1 MKRYE
6 EITISIV
13 VFEKDDV
20 IRTSF
25 GDNEVPEIGGG
36 DEGGIFG

>member
-1 MKRYE
+1 MKHYE
-6 EITISIV
+6 TVKMSII
-13 VFEKDDV
+13 VFENDDV
-20 IRTSF
+20 IRTSL

>member
-1 MKRYE
+1 MTRYE
-6 EITISIV
+6 EIKMLII
-13 VFEKDDV
+13 VFESDDV

-25 GDNEVPEIGGG
+25 GDNEVPEFGGG

>member
-6 EITISIV
+6 EMKMSIV
-13 VFEKDDV
+13 VFENDDV
-20 IRTSF
+20 IKTSF
-25 GDNEVPEIGGG
+25 GDNEVPEIGDS